1 MPIELTEQLM
11 RRREQQTNTQADI
24 HEQDLSYLRQC
35 RQAAKQAAQYYG
47 WTVIQCAEQGK
58 LRTIEAIHRQIYDCV
73 RACLEV

>member
-35 RQAAKQAAQYYG
+35 RQSAKQAAQYYG